1 MGVRAGDFI
10 GEGNGE
16 AETLLFLTQLKEL
29 IIFLKLFII
38 ISDFYNQFR
47 ERIDSILLLKGFNSI
62 N

>member
-16 AETLLFLTQLKEL
+16 AETLLLLTQLKQL

-38 ISDFYNQFR
+38 KSDFYNQFR
-47 ERIDSILLLKGFNSI
+47 ERNDSI
-62 N
+62 